1 MSEQRITKPQGPLR
15 SGSVIGILGGG
26 QLGRMLALAAAP
38 LGLRTHIFC
47 QDASE
52 PAAQVTPLVTVA
64 PFDDLEAVG
73 AFASSCDVVTTEF
86 ENVPVATL
94 DAAAVH
100 CPVAPGPLALQVAQD
115 RLTEKTFI
123 SNLGIPVADFAA
135 VDNAE
140 DLLAAAEICGLPG
153 ILKTRRLG
161 YDGKGQVRVPAEL
174 DADAAKAAV
183 AELSGAPAILEA
195 FVDFDHEISA
205 LVVRDRSGTVAAYDP
220 PRNDHR
226 DGILHTSTVPSQ
238 TPERRVDQAIEHA
251 TTIASALDYVGV
263 LAVEFFVVDGAALV
277 VNEIAPRVHNSGHWT
292 IDACNASQF
301 ENHMRAVAGWPLG
314 STTRHSDATMT
325 NLIGDEID
333 GMAIWAQ
340 RPDVAVH
347 DYGKAE
353 ARPGRKMGHVTE
365 VQPRT

>member
-1 MSEQRITKPQGPLR
+1 MSDLTGPLP
-15 SGSVIGILGGG
+15 SGAVIGVLGGG
-26 QLGRMLALAAAP
+26 QLGRMLALGAAP

-47 QDASE
+47 QSDAE
-52 PAAQVTPLVTVA
+52 PAAQVTSLVTVA
-64 PFDDLEAVG
+64 PFDDLEAVA
-73 AFASSCDVVTTEF
+73 AFAQACDVITTEF
-86 ENVPVATL
+86 ENVPVSTL
-94 DAAAVH
+94 QAAAAH
-100 CPVAPGPLALQVAQD
+100 CPVAPGPMALQVAQD

-123 SNLGIPVADFAA
+123 ANLGVPVAPFASI
-135 VDNAE
+135 DSAE
-140 DLLAAAEICGLPG
+140 DLVAAAERLGLPG

-161 YDGKGQVRVPAEL
+161 YDGKGQVRLGAGL
-174 DADAAKAAV
+174 DVSGAADAID
-183 AELSGAPAILEA
+183 ELAGAPAIFER

-205 LVVRDRSGTVAAYDP
+205 IVVRDRSGAVVAYDP

-226 DGILHTSTVPSQ
+226 SGILHTSTVPSQ
-238 TPERRVDQAIEHA
+238 TPGRRADQAIQHA
-251 TTIASALDYVGV
+251 TTIATALDYVGV

-292 IDACNASQF
+292 TDACNVSQF

-314 STTRHSDATMT
+314 ATDRHSDAKMT

-333 GMAIWAQ
+333 GIAVWAQ
-340 RPDVAVH
+340 RNDVAIH

-365 VQPRT
+365 LAPRA